1 MNRYFCRKK
10 IFPAVSYNLRIDIS
24 FQKQLPRGVLRN
36 FAKFTGKR
44 LCKSLF
50 FNKVSGL
57 RPKQGLRPNFKQVN
71 TDQKFSA
78 LL

>member
-24 FQKQLPRGVLRN
+24 FQKQLSRDVLRN
-36 FAKFTGKR
+36 VAKFTGKR

-50 FNKVSGL
+50 FNKVA
-57 RPKQGLRPNFKQVN
+57 GLRPNFKQVN